1 MQIHTRESDQPH
13 NSFAAAKKEPEN
25 MNKNNYF
32 FSKLRNKILK
42 FKFYFMLKKKANI
55 MQQKNIL
62 NNLIMISIP
71 SCVEFRNC
79 HH

>member
-32 FSKLRNKILK
+32 FSKLRNKILN
-42 FKFYFMLKKKANI
+42 FKIYFI
-55 MQQKNIL
+55 
-62 NNLIMISIP
+62 
-71 SCVEFRNC
+71 F
-79 HH
+79 